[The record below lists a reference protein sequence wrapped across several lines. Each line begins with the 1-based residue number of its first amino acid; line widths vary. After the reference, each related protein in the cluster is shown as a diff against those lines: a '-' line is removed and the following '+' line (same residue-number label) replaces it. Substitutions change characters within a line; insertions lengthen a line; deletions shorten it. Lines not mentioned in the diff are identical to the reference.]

1 MAHVNH
7 LKYANHQ
14 TSQIVNGSFTAS
26 YRTLKSFTPDYR
38 RLRNVETTQGMESYG
53 IYIKQNMLQ
62 NEYYA

>member
-14 TSQIVNGSFTAS
+14 TSQIVNGSFPAS
-26 YRTLKSFTPDYR
+26 YRTLKSFTPDNR

-53 IYIKQNMLQ
+53 IYKQNMLQ
-62 NEYYA
+62 NEYYT